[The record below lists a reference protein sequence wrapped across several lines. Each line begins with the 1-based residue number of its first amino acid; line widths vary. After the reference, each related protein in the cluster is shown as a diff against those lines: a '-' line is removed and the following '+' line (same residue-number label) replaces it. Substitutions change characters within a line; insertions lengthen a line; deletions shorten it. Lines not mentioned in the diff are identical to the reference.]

1 MNPLDSNPNSNTNMS
16 KMKDESIDES
26 ETNKFKDL
34 FGNCETIIIPRSSQ
48 NGEFAGKGK
57 EDAGPEEIVS
67 QQEHYL
73 RVAKSIN

>member
-1 MNPLDSNPNSNTNMS
+1 MNPLDSNPNSNTNLS
-16 KMKDESIDES
+16 KMKDDSIDES

-48 NGEFAGKGK
+48 NGEFAKK
-57 EDAGPEEIVS
+57 EKEGVVPEEIVS